1 MITPL
6 DEKVPSIA
14 EIAANISRGFTRAG
28 FSLFLLVFAS
38 PILLQSHQY
47 AIHVLGFFSLKHRLE
62 KP

>member
-6 DEKVPSIA
+6 DEKVPHRA
-14 EIAANISRGFTRAG
+14 EITANITSSFAWVRL
-28 FSLFLLVFAS
+28 SLFLLVFAS